1 MGYIVPFLTISSIL
15 IDVCFTNLI
24 FIGAI
29 FNSYNYWYLL
39 SYSNQFTLHYSILF
53 LIISII
59 IIVFFYY
66 YIKCYIKFTSSTM
79 HSINSSYLFNSL
91 VISYSLAD
99 FYINNWL
106 VFIYLFTNLYISTNL
121 YLITSLYIKALI
133 HLIIS
138 YIIVSIYSFIY
149 LFNLISYTFFS
160 NFTFFIPI
168 FLDFFLIFSIFFFK
182 GTINCIEVF
191 TGFNPCYS
199 ILFYNFFSLFF
210 QFQIIIIFLL
220 LASLLITTIRLR
232 FSYNYYISL

>member
-59 IIVFFYY
+59 IIVFLYY
-66 YIKCYIKFTSSTM
+66 YISWTLKAFSEVRINKWIANERPI
-79 HSINSSYLFNSL
+79 INSKKTGLKTNNNWNSTFIPAL
-91 VISYSLAD
+91 MGLSIFSPLYSL
-99 FYINNWL
+99 
-106 VFIYLFTNLYISTNL
+106 
-121 YLITSLYIKALI
+121 I
-133 HLIIS
+133 H
-138 YIIVSIYSFIY
+138 
-149 LFNLISYTFFS
+149 LFNLISISFFS

-182 GTINCIEVF
+182 YIINSIEVF
-191 TGFNPCYS
+191 TSFNPCYS
-199 ILFYNFFSLFF
+199 IFFYNFFSLFF
-210 QFQIIIIFLL
+210 YIQLIILL
-220 LASLLITTIRLR
+220 LVGRLI
-232 FSYNYYISL
+232 YNH

>member
-15 IDVCFTNLI
+15 IDVCFTNVI
-24 FIGAI
+24 FIGTI

-66 YIKCYIKFTSSTM
+66 YINCYILDFKGRSSFIYWLHGDRLFISTSST
-79 HSINSSYLFNSL
+79 NSSIINPL
-91 VISYSLAD
+91 YSL
-99 FYINNWL
+99 
-106 VFIYLFTNLYISTNL
+106 
-121 YLITSLYIKALI
+121 I
-133 HLIIS
+133 H
-138 YIIVSIYSFIY
+138 
-149 LFNLISYTFFS
+149 LFNLISISFFS

-182 GTINCIEVF
+182 YIINSIEVF

-199 ILFYNFFSLFF
+199 IFFYNFFSLFF
-210 QFQIIIIFLL
+210 YIQLIILL
-220 LASLLITTIRLR
+220 LVIIVRPINIQLIAIVLLTIVRPII
-232 FSYNYYISL
+232 NQ

>member
-59 IIVFFYY
+59 IIPLNYY
-66 YIKCYIKFTSSTM
+66 Y
-79 HSINSSYLFNSL
+79 
-91 VISYSLAD
+91 
-99 FYINNWL
+99 
-106 VFIYLFTNLYISTNL
+106 FIYYMSGTDIDIESSSIIFSCLS
-121 YLITSLYIKALI
+121 I
-133 HLIIS
+133 HLS
-138 YIIVSIYSFIY
+138 S
-149 LFNLISYTFFS
+149 LILSSFFS

-182 GTINCIEVF
+182 GPINSIEVF
-191 TGFNPCYS
+191 TGFNSCYS
-199 ILFYNFFSLFF
+199 ILFINFW
-210 QFQIIIIFLL
+210 I
-220 LASLLITTIRLR
+220 
-232 FSYNYYISL
+232 N